1 MADVAIEIGA
11 RRVFVK
17 GTSSSGDMGPGDLA
31 VLSVN
36 AESIVPGTSATSLGK
51 AEDAVAASGDT
62 GVMALTV
69 RADTAAATGANGD
82 YVPLLTDS
90 TGRLHVATGAT
101 ENHIGEVGG
110 VSARP
115 SGNFTRPAD
124 TTAYASGDLVAN
136 STTAGSV
143 TPVTIAVGRGASG
156 SAATGMLR
164 RARLRKSGT
173 SVTNAQFRVHI
184 YNTASITFANGDNAA
199 WSTNAMS
206 GYLGSLD
213 VTVDRAFTDGA
224 AGVGVP
230 TIGSEVTFITQNVY
244 AVVEARAAYT
254 PANAEVFTVELEVLQ
269 N

>member
-1 MADVAIEIGA
+1 MANVAIEVGGRKQFLKA
-11 RRVFVK
+11 
-17 GTSSSGDMGPGDLA
+17 TSSTGDHLPEDFA
-31 VLSVN
+31 ILSTNV
-36 AESIVPGTSATSLGK
+36 ESIVPGTSATSLGK

-62 GVMALTV
+62 GVMALAV

-115 SGNFTRPAD
+115 SGNFTRPSD

-143 TPVTIAVGRGASG
+143 VPITIAVGRGASG

-164 RARLRKSGT
+164 RLRLRKSGT
-173 SVTNAQFRVHI
+173 SITNAQFRVHV
-184 YNTASITFANGDNAA
+184 YSTASITFANGDNGA
-199 WSTNAMS
+199 WSTNAMAN
-206 GYLGSLD
+206 YIGSFD

-230 TIGSEVTFITQNVY
+230 TIGSEITFITQNVY
-244 AVVEARAAYT
+244 AVLEARAAYT
-254 PANAEVFTVELEVLQ
+254 PGNAEVFTVELEVLQ